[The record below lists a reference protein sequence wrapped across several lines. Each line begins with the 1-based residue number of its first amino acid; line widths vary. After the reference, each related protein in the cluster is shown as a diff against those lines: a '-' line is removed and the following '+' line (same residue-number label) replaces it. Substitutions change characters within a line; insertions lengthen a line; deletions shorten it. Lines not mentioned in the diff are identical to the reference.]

1 MGGAGSSGDPLNVEN
16 VFSTHL
22 YTGNGNSNL
31 GIVNNIDLSGEGGM
45 VWYRRRDNPENNS
58 IEDTVRGLDNAIYTD
73 SQNAQAD
80 PGPYGLQAF
89 NSDGFTAG
97 YDTNAKPYV
106 TWTFRKATKFFDIV
120 TWTGNQT
127 ARTISHNLGSV
138 PGMIMV
144 KNVSAGGTDWRVWH
158 RSLTSDAYMLLLNAT
173 NAEINSGNGSWN
185 STAPTSSV
193 FTVGGDFDVN
203 RNNDTHVAYLFAHN
217 DDDGGF
223 GLGSDQDIIK
233 CGTYTG
239 DGGAGTTEV
248 NLGFEPQWIL
258 VRAISAADNWYVID
272 NMRGWATHNNTSNDA
287 YLFPNATN
295 AEATG
300 GVLDITSTGF
310 KTTLY
315 TNANVNNREYIYMAI
330 RRGPMAVP
338 VNASDVFA
346 VDLSPNS
353 NNPRFISGFP
363 IDMAMQR
370 RRSSDG
376 VEGMDITSRL
386 SQDTFLRTGST
397 NGDNSTSTMDFDFM
411 NGFDD
416 DGDSAD
422 NFIAQMWK
430 RAPTFFD
437 VVCYTGTGSAR
448 TVTHNLEAIPEM
460 IWVKNRDQTV
470 AWSVYHTSLGNTKQ
484 VSLNASTTPA
494 TSSSY
499 WNNTTP
505 TSSVF
510 TVGTAGS
517 TNSNTRRYIAFL
529 FTTLAGISK
538 CGTYTGNG
546 SNQNIDCGFSNGA
559 KLIILKDVS
568 SAQDWYIF
576 DAERGIVSGNDP
588 ALRLNVEH
596 AEITNADAVD
606 PYSGGFNVVQN
617 GNAETNANGNTYIFY
632 AVAA

>member
-1 MGGAGSSGDPLNVEN
+1 
-16 VFSTHL
+16 
-22 YTGNGNSNL
+22 
-31 GIVNNIDLSGEGGM
+31 
-45 VWYRRRDNPENNS
+45 
-58 IEDTVRGLDNAIYTD
+58 
-73 SQNAQAD
+73 
-80 PGPYGLQAF
+80 
-89 NSDGFTAG
+89 
-97 YDTNAKPYV
+97 
-106 TWTFRKATKFFDIV
+106 
-120 TWTGNQT
+120 
-127 ARTISHNLGSV
+127 
-138 PGMIMV
+138 
-144 KNVSAGGTDWRVWH
+144 
-158 RSLTSDAYMLLLNAT
+158 
-173 NAEINSGNGSWN
+173 
-185 STAPTSSV
+185 
-193 FTVGGDFDVN
+193 
-203 RNNDTHVAYLFAHN
+203 
-217 DDDGGF
+217 
-223 GLGSDQDIIK
+223 
-233 CGTYTG
+233 
-239 DGGAGTTEV
+239 
-248 NLGFEPQWIL
+248 
-258 VRAISAADNWYVID
+258 
-272 NMRGWATHNNTSNDA
+272 
-287 YLFPNATN
+287 
-295 AEATG
+295 
-300 GVLDITSTGF
+300 
-310 KTTLY
+310 
-315 TNANVNNREYIYMAI
+315 
-330 RRGPMAVP
+330 
-338 VNASDVFA
+338 
-346 VDLSPNS
+346 
-353 NNPRFISGFP
+353 
-363 IDMAMQR
+363 
-370 RRSSDG
+370 
-376 VEGMDITSRL
+376 
-386 SQDTFLRTGST
+386 
-397 NGDNSTSTMDFDFM
+397 MDFDFM